1 MSTTKASSSLTI
13 KEKEIVRV
21 FVKKAEKQ
29 GRGKYYYCI
38 PEERAAIG
46 MYAAENGPGRACKHF
61 TKVLEKNVPESS
73 ARKLRAE
80 YLRQLKT
87 EVETED
93 AKSSSP
99 CTSIKVLPT
108 KRQGRPLLVGQK
120 LDETIQGVIRE
131 TRKAGGVINT
141 SVVVA
146 MAMGIITSKDPSL
159 VHENGGHSV

>member
-1 MSTTKASSSLTI
+1 MT
-13 KEKEIVRV
+13 V
-21 FVKKAEKQ
+21 FVKEAENQ
-29 GRGKYYYCI
+29 GHDKYNDYT

-61 TKVLEKNVPESS
+61 TKVLEKNVPEST

-80 YLRQLKT
+80 YLRQLKI

-93 AKSSSP
+93 AKSCSP

-120 LDETIQGVIRE
+120 LE
-131 TRKAGGVINT
+131 
-141 SVVVA
+141 
-146 MAMGIITSKDPSL
+146 L
-159 VHENGGHSV
+159 VE